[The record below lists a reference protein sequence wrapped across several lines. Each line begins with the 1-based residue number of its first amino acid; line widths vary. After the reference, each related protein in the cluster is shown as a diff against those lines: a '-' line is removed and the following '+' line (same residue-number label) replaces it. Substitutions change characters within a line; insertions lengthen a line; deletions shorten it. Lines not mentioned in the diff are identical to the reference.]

1 MTEKQIR
8 AQVVATA
15 EAWLG
20 VRAGSAKHAN
30 ILKIYNAQKPLPRGT
45 RMKNVDPWC
54 AAFASTVSLQCGLRD
69 IMPTEMS
76 CHQMIL
82 LYRQLGRWIENDAYV
97 PSPGDVIFYDWND
110 GKNYASTDN
119 TGTPKHVGIVTA
131 CDGKTISVIEGNN
144 ERYAVGVRL
153 VEVNGRFIRGF
164 GIPDYASKAT
174 EEEKPAEPDK
184 VGDLARRLATEINDS
199 GLDAAAVLA
208 KVSALLGAKPAE
220 PEKPAET
227 PAEPGKPAYDVDKI
241 ALEVLNGEWGNGA
254 ARRRRLT
261 AAGYDYQTVQNRVN
275 EIDAERRK
283 KK

>member
-20 VRAGSAKHAN
+20 AKTGSAQHKE
-30 ILKIYNAQKPLPRGT
+30 ILKLYNSQRPLPRGT
-45 RMKNVDPWC
+45 QMQENWAWC
-54 AAFASTVSLQCGLRD
+54 AVFVSAVALKLGYRD

-82 LYRQLGRWIENDAYV
+82 LYKQIGRWIENDAYV
-97 PSPGDVIFYDWND
+97 PAAGDVIFYDWQDN
-110 GKNYASTDN
+110 GVGDN
-119 TGTPKHVGIVTA
+119 TGTPDHVGIVTS
-131 CDGKTISVIEGNN
+131 CDGITIHVIEGNVN
-144 ERYAVGVRL
+144 SEVGTRVL
-153 VEVNGRFIRGF
+153 VVNGRFIRGF
-164 GIPDYASKAT
+164 GIPDFASKAT

-184 VGDLARRLATEINDS
+184 TDDLARRIATEINDS

-208 KVSALLGAKPAE
+208 KVSALLGNTDKPAESEKPAEAPAE
-220 PEKPAET
+220 PE
-227 PAEPGKPAYDVDKI
+227 KPAYDVDKI
-241 ALEVLNGEWGNGA
+241 ALEVLAGKWGNGT

-261 AAGYDYQTVQNRVN
+261 AAGYNYKTIQTRVN